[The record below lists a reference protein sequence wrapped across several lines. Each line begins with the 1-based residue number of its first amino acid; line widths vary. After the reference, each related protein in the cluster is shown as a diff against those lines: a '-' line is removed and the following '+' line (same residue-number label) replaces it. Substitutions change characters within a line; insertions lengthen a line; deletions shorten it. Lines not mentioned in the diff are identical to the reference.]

1 MGTITTEGK
10 ASRLV
15 QFDRLNTVV
24 TFHSRSRLTGKTIKT
39 ALEDCEKFLHTISD
53 MGIDLDSL
61 EAGANNT
68 NRDTYGDDNEVE
80 TDREVVLR
88 SGYDLNLMNVI
99 MHIVEQNGF
108 DADVDFSPELSGVET
123 IKTELYA
130 EAARDSKEKADRI
143 ARSINMEITG
153 LDKLETDSC
162 FGFIPDEYLSGGVK
176 GNMCPDQL
184 DRFSAYS
191 KLSSQQTRV
200 EVTVKGIWKTE

>member
-39 ALEDCEKFLHTISD
+39 ALEDCEKFLHTMSD

-162 FGFIPDEYLSGGVK
+162 FGFIPDEYLSGGEK
-176 GNMCPDQL
+176 GNICPDQL

-191 KLSSQQTRV
+191 RLSSQQTRV

>member
-15 QFDRLNTVV
+15 QYDRLNTVV

-68 NRDTYGDDNEVE
+68 NRDMYGDDNEVE

-143 ARSINMEITG
+143 ARSINMEITS

-162 FGFIPDEYLSGGVK
+162 
-176 GNMCPDQL
+176 
-184 DRFSAYS
+184 
-191 KLSSQQTRV
+191 
-200 EVTVKGIWKTE
+200 